1 MTKIEPLLHKVQ
13 KAARYTGDELNSVM
27 KDAAQVTT
35 RFAFCFPDVY
45 EIGMSH
51 LGMKILYHLLNER
64 DDTWVERVF
73 APWEDMETEMRR
85 AGVPLFALESRD
97 AVSEFDF
104 VGFTLQYEMSYSNI
118 LNMLELADIPLRSE
132 ERNEGMPFVC
142 AGGPCAFNPEPLAD
156 FVDFFLLGE
165 GEEIW
170 PEVLDIF
177 AQWKASGAPR
187 QAFLEQIAGVQG
199 IYIPAFYDVQ
209 WDEQGNFAGLTPN
222 RPGVPETVQKRIIRD
237 LDHVYFPDKLVV
249 PYMEIVHDRVMLEVF
264 RGCIR
269 GCRFCQAGMIYRPV
283 REKDSTTLCNYA
295 EKLISATG
303 YDEISLAS
311 LSTSDYTQLPD
322 LMEGL
327 LPFSEKEHVSLSLP
341 SLRIDNF
348 SLDLMEKVQK
358 VRKSGL
364 TFAPEA
370 GTQRLRDVINK
381 GITEEDLMR
390 GARLAFEGG
399 WSHIKLYFMIG
410 LPTETEEDILGIA
423 DLAQKVV
430 DTFYAVDKSKRA
442 KFVNVTVSV
451 SSFVPKAFTP
461 FQWEAQ
467 DTIRTLKEKQK
478 LLKDAIHSRHI
489 IYNYHESYVSHLEGV
504 FARGDRKLCRVLEQ
518 AHQLGCKY
526 DGWDEF
532 FVYGRWME
540 AFEKAGVDPMW
551 YTARKR
557 SFEEALPW
565 AHIDCGVTTAFLRR
579 ECERAYAEQVTPNCR
594 EACSGCG
601 AQQLDCMEWRKKQ

>member
-1 MTKIEPLLHKVQ
+1 MIPIEPLLKKVQ
-13 KAARYTGDELNSVM
+13 KAVRYTGGELNCVM
-27 KDAAQVTT
+27 KKPEEVKT

-51 LGMKILYHLLNER
+51 LGMKILYHLMNER
-64 DDTWVERVF
+64 EDTWVERVF
-73 APWEDMETEMRR
+73 APWEDMEREMRQ
-85 AGVPLFALESRD
+85 AHIPLFALESRD
-97 AVSEFDF
+97 PIAKFDF

-118 LNMLELADIPLRSE
+118 INMLDLAEIPLHSSE
-132 ERNEGMPFVC
+132 RTEGMPFVC

-156 FVDFFLLGE
+156 FIDFYLLGE

-170 PEVLDIF
+170 PEVLDVF
-177 AQWKASGAPR
+177 VAWKESGAER
-187 QAFLEQIAGVQG
+187 EKFLIEISHIEG
-199 IYIPAFYDVQ
+199 IYVPAFYDVL
-209 WDEQGNFAGLTPN
+209 WDEEGKFAGMRPN
-222 RPGVPETVQKRIIRD
+222 RSDVAAVVQKRIVQQ
-237 LDHVYFPDKLVV
+237 LDQVYYPDRMIV
-249 PYMEIVHDRVMLEVF
+249 PYMEIVHDRIMLEVF

-283 REKDSTTLCNYA
+283 REKDSTTLCNFA
-295 EKLISATG
+295 EKLIDATG

-311 LSTSDYTQLPD
+311 LSTSDYTQLPE

-327 LPFSEKEHVSLSLP
+327 LQFSEKEHVSLSLP

-348 SLDLMEKVQK
+348 SLDLMEKVQT

-381 GITEEDLMR
+381 GITEEDLIR
-390 GARLAFEGG
+390 GAKLAFEGG

-423 DLAQKVV
+423 SLAQKVV
-430 DTFYAVDKSKRA
+430 DTFYSVDKEKRA

-467 DTIRTLKEKQK
+467 DSIQVLKEKQQ
-478 LLKDAIHSRHI
+478 LLKNAIHSRHI
-489 IYNYHESYVSHLEGV
+489 SYQYHESYVSHLEGV
-504 FARGDRKLCRVLEQ
+504 FARGDRRLCRVLEK
-518 AHQLGCKY
+518 AHELGCKY

-532 FVYGRWME
+532 FRYGTWME
-540 AFEKAGVDPMW
+540 AFEKAGVDPLW

-557 SFEEALPW
+557 PFDEPLPW
-565 AHIDCGVTTAFLRR
+565 DHIDCGVTKSFMQR
-579 ECERAYAEQVTPNCR
+579 ECERAYQEVITPNCR
-594 EACSGCG
+594 KACSGCG
-601 AQQLDCMEWRKKQ
+601 AQRLNCGEWRKQQ

>member
-1 MTKIEPLLHKVQ
+1 MIEIEPLLQKVQ
-13 KAARYTGDELNSVM
+13 KAARYTGGELNSVV
-27 KDAAQVTT
+27 KNANQVTA

-51 LGMKILYHLLNER
+51 LGMKILYHQLNER
-64 DDTWVERVF
+64 EDTWVERVF
-73 APWEDMETEMRR
+73 APWEDMEREMRR
-85 AGVPLFALESRD
+85 ANVPLFALESRD
-97 AVSEFDF
+97 PISTFDF
-104 VGFTLQYEMSYSNI
+104 VGFTLQYEMCYSNVV
-118 LNMLELADIPLRSE
+118 NMLDLGNIPLHSAARTE
-132 ERNEGMPFVC
+132 EMPFVC
-142 AGGPCAFNPEPLAD
+142 AGGSCAFNPEPLAD
-156 FVDFFLLGE
+156 FIDFFMMGE

-170 PEVLDIF
+170 PEILDVF
-177 AQWKASGAPR
+177 AQWKKSGAPR
-187 QAFLEQIAGVQG
+187 KAFLLQIAQLQGV
-199 IYIPAFYDVQ
+199 YVPAFYDAV
-209 WDEQGNFAGLTPN
+209 WDEKGNFAGLVPN
-222 RPGVPETVQKRIIRD
+222 REDVPKKIQKRIIKD
-237 LDHVYFPDKLVV
+237 LDGVYFPDKMVV

-295 EKLISATG
+295 EKLIASTG
-303 YDEISLAS
+303 YDEISLTS
-311 LSTSDYTQLPD
+311 LSTSDYTQLPE
-322 LMEGL
+322 LMNGL
-327 LPFSEKEHVSLSLP
+327 LQFSEKEHVSLSLP

-381 GITEEDLMR
+381 GITEEDLIR
-390 GARLAFEGG
+390 GAKLAFEGG

-467 DTIRTLKEKQK
+467 NTIRQLKEKQK
-478 LLKDAIHSRHI
+478 LLKDAIKSRHI
-489 IYNYHESYVSHLEGV
+489 TFNYHESYVSHLEGV
-504 FARGDRKLCRVLEQ
+504 FARGDRKLCRVLEE
-518 AHQLGCKY
+518 AHKLGCKY

-540 AFEKAGVDPMW
+540 AFEKAGADPMW

-557 SFEEALPW
+557 PFDEVLPW
-565 AHIDCGVTTAFLRR
+565 SHIDCGVTKAFLQR
-579 ECERAYAEQVTPNCR
+579 ECERAYAEKVTPNCR
-594 EACSGCG
+594 QACSGCG
-601 AQQLDCMEWRKKQ
+601 AQRLDCPEWRKKQ